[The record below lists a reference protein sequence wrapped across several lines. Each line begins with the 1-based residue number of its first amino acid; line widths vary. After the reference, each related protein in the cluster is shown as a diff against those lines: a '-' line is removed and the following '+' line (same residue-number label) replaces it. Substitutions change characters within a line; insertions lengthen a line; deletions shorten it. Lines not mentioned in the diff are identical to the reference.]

1 MVLENDDRATS
12 EGRVDRWQGPEDQ
25 RHLVVSAPERDA
37 RNRITDGEVAS
48 RKASRVPKSMSA
60 DTTTRDS
67 TAARSKTASSVAA
80 CIP

>member
-12 EGRVDRWQGPEDQ
+12 EGRVDPLRINATWS
-25 RHLVVSAPERDA
+25 SARLGEAA

-48 RKASRVPKSMSA
+48 RKASRVPKPVSA
-60 DTTTRDS
+60 DTTTRES
-67 TAARSKTASSVAA
+67 AAARSKTASSVAA